1 MKLLQQLTLKEAFT
15 CWILI
20 DISEAC
26 IKMLLISK
34 KIVLENFLFTFT
46 IFANILEFLFEE
58 DGHSMR

>member
-1 MKLLQQLTLKEAFT
+1 
-15 CWILI
+15 
-20 DISEAC
+20 
-26 IKMLLISK
+26 MLLISK